1 MPADPLGLG
10 SRLLQRHSV
19 LGGSSRKDTQRAV
32 LFTMG
37 TEDVPASPV
46 APSAGGP
53 GLMPGQGTK
62 ILHIVQLSP
71 ANTPF
76 PNPHACPLPKKSE
89 SVLLTNGRDPSVT
102 QSNPGKVALDGLLLN
117 SLKEKPRNILVKK
130 TQGPPSFPQQEGVRA

>member
-1 MPADPLGLG
+1 
-10 SRLLQRHSV
+10 
-19 LGGSSRKDTQRAV
+19 
-32 LFTMG
+32 
-37 TEDVPASPV
+37 
-46 APSAGGP
+46 
-53 GLMPGQGTK
+53 MPGQGTK